1 MKRSVFIFC
10 ASALLLTG
18 CTEKANEVVKNPNVV
33 DLLENDDLNKEK
45 TSKKFAADSA
55 KFHFVA
61 DWLTETKIVYIE
73 KESEHYLVNTFDM
86 ESGQTDTLYEDSS
99 MIIDVLIH
107 PSQKYILVHTSD
119 NSASA
124 TIKIMTTDGVIQD
137 EITIASSELEIEWN
151 DIDPSLILL
160 TAFHQDWAFD
170 LFLYNGKEIG
180 LELLGIKDP
189 FPKWLGKD
197 KVAYGEI
204 EGHILD
210 GGVIH
215 TYDPVTEVR
224 GQLDISGAVYF
235 DTFKN
240 SLLVVEIDEEMDAY
254 YRIMDT
260 DGMIKSE
267 WTIPAISNYS
277 EWVIPEV
284 VWISNSTVF
293 LQAPEMGGQL
303 DELTSP
309 YRLIRVADG
318 RQDVI
323 VDEVV
328 AGNLRCSP
336 SGQKCLTGYTAENLI
351 DIEKRTETKWLTFP
365 K

>member
-1 MKRSVFIFC
+1 VRISMFIFC

-18 CTEKANEVVKNPNVV
+18 CTEKANEVVESPNVV
-33 DLLENDDLNKEK
+33 DLLENDNLNKEK
-45 TSKKFAADSA
+45 VSKSFAADPA

-73 KESEHYLVNTFDM
+73 KENGHYLVNTFDM

-107 PSQKYILVHTSD
+107 PSQKYILLHTSD

-137 EITIASSELEIEWN
+137 EITIASTELEIDWN
-151 DIDPSLILL
+151 DLDPSLILL
-160 TAFHQDWAFD
+160 TAFHPDWTFD
-170 LFLYNGKEIG
+170 LFLYNGKEKFLDL
-180 LELLGIKDP
+180 LEIKDP

-197 KVAYGEI
+197 KVAYGDI

-210 GGVIH
+210 GVVIH
-215 TYDPVTEVR
+215 TYEPLTGVR
-224 GQLDISGAVYF
+224 GQLDVSGAVYF
-235 DTFKN
+235 DTYKN
-240 SLLVVEIDEEMDAY
+240 SLLVVGINEEKDAHYSIMEMD
-254 YRIMDT
+254 
-260 DGMIKSE
+260 GVIKSE
-267 WTIPAISNYS
+267 WTMPAISNYS
-277 EWVIPEV
+277 EWVIPDIE
-284 VWISNSTVF
+284 WISNSIVF
-293 LQAPEMGGQL
+293 LQAPEVGGQL

-309 YRLIRVADG
+309 YRLIRVVEG
-318 RQDVI
+318 RQDVV

-328 AGNLRCSP
+328 SGILRCSP

-351 DIEKRTETKWLTFP
+351 DMEMKIETTWLTFP
-365 K
+365 E